1 MSILNVID
9 NKYRDLWGMYDLQ
22 RNLKVSVNTEEFAYF
37 LINEA

>member
-22 RNLKVSVNTEEFAYF
+22 RKLKKKILIYFFVTNL
-37 LINEA
+37 IGI

>member
-22 RNLKVSVNTEEFAYF
+22 RNLKKKKN
-37 LINEA
+37 